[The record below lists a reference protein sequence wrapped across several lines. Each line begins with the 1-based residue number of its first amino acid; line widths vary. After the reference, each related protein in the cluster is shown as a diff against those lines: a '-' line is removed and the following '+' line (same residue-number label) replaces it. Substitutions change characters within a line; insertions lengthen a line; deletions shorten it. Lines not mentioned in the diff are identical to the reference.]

1 MRRIASA
8 LLALL
13 LLVLP
18 AAAAEVESGSVYCF
32 SAGDFS
38 EEEITGICV
47 TGVPETGTVQ
57 LGSRAVRPGDILT
70 AEQVAQMTFAPA
82 QTQTDTQARM
92 TYLPIYQDRVE
103 AAATMTIQ
111 VIGKQ
116 NLAPVAEDSDV
127 ETYKNL
133 PNEGLLKVED
143 PEGEKLTFTVT
154 RQPRRGTVTVREDG
168 SFIYEPKK
176 NKVGVDSFTYTAA
189 DPAGNVSREAT
200 VTITILKPTEATLY
214 TDTAGKECRFAAE
227 WMKNTGIF
235 TGEII
240 SGNSCFG
247 PDKTVS
253 RGEFL
258 TMMVSAL
265 ELAVD
270 ETAVQTGYTDETA
283 DWLKPYLAAAMR
295 SGLTAGWPDG
305 AVFGADQPITGAEA
319 AVMLQNALGLT
330 VPSDAEADG
339 EVPVWAADAITV
351 LGANGI
357 TVRADTALTRADAA
371 QILYRTSKL
380 AQDAPGIALLQRMQ

>member
-1 MRRIASA
+1 MKRIVPA

-13 LLVLP
+13 LPVLP

-32 SAGDFS
+32 SPGDFS
-38 EEEITGICV
+38 EETITGICV
-47 TGVPETGTVQ
+47 TAVPESGSIL
-57 LGSRAVRPGDILT
+57 LGGREIRSGDILT
-70 AEQVAQMTFAPA
+70 VGQVAQMTYAPGK
-82 QTQTDTQARM
+82 TQTDQEAVM
-92 TYLPIYQDRVE
+92 TYLPIYPDRVE
-103 AAATMTIQ
+103 AAATMAIQ

-116 NLAPVAEDSDV
+116 DLAPVAEDSGI

-133 PNEGLLKVED
+133 PNEGRLKAED
-143 PEGEKLTFTVT
+143 PEGETLTFTVT
-154 RQPRRGTVTVREDG
+154 RQPRRGTVTIRDDG
-168 SFIYEPKK
+168 SFVFEPKK
-176 NKVGVDSFTYTAA
+176 NKVGVDSFTYTAS

-214 TDTAGKECRFAAE
+214 TDTAGRSCRFAAE

-235 TGEII
+235 TGETV

-265 ELAVD
+265 ELSVD
-270 ETAVQTGYTDETA
+270 DTATQTGYTDETA

-305 AVFGADQPITGAEA
+305 TIFGADQTITGAEA
-319 AVMLQNALGLT
+319 AVMLQNALDLT
-330 VPSDAEADG
+330 LPADAQTDSDI
-339 EVPVWAADAITV
+339 PVWAADAITV
-351 LGANGI
+351 LGTNGI
-357 TVRADTALTRADAA
+357 SLTTDNLTRARAA
-371 QILYRTSKL
+371 EILYQASRL
-380 AQDAPGIALLQRMQ
+380 AEDAPGLRVLRAAR